1 MDIKEIADNAG
12 GVVALST
19 ALGLSRGAV
28 SQWQVVP
35 SDRVRAVCE
44 ATAWKVTPHQVR
56 PDLYPNPN
64 DALPS
69 HIAPPAPPCKCASE
83 FGEFGEPRNGD
94 RREGERRQQDG
105 GVDCDLG
112 EPRDGDRRQDDRR
125 DNFDEAAA

>member
-28 SQWQVVP
+28 SQWHVVP
-35 SDRVRAVCE
+35 SDRVLAVCE

-64 DALPS
+64 DALPDLV
-69 HIAPPAPPCKCASE
+69 CKCE
-83 FGEFGEPRNGD
+83 K
-94 RREGERRQQDG
+94 
-105 GVDCDLG
+105 
-112 EPRDGDRRQDDRR
+112 
-125 DNFDEAAA
+125 AA